1 MGGQIRDQLQH
12 IAAPGAQAVQHAHG
26 LHGQR
31 NTGRVRRGGIR
42 HDKEDTP
49 PGTNGKSGLISA
61 GFMGIPRP
69 VYPKGLTQ
77 GPPIHEGHDGKG
89 KV

>member
-1 MGGQIRDQLQH
+1 M
-12 IAAPGAQAVQHAHG
+12 
-26 LHGQR
+26 
-31 NTGRVRRGGIR
+31 R